1 MHHMSHSVLSTGYQK
16 FKDAIGT
23 NPIVSTFLQQKQEI
37 TCCAHKDPNQVFL
50 ADVSTSNFEC
60 ISSRQSQS
68 FVSRVACREATLRI
82 SQSLLCCGNPA
93 YPPAARFALLFTLP
107 FCFSRGC
114 NRIIAVDSGDTR
126 TQDSLD
132 RMMTLAL
139 EVTHRSLFIAIRKHT
154 LVSNTLRTARGR
166 RMA

>member
-1 MHHMSHSVLSTGYQK
+1 MSHSVLSSGYQ
-16 FKDAIGT
+16 FLKDAIGT
-23 NPIVSTFLQQKQEI
+23 NPIVCSFLQQKQEI

-60 ISSRQSQS
+60 ISSHQSQS

-93 YPPAARFALLFTLP
+93 YPPAACFALLFTLP

-114 NRIIAVDSGDTR
+114 NRIIAVDSDDTR

-132 RMMTLAL
+132 RMMALAL
-139 EVTHRSLFIAIRKHT
+139 EVTHRSLFIATIKHYAIRKHT
-154 LVSNTLRTARGR
+154 LRTASSR